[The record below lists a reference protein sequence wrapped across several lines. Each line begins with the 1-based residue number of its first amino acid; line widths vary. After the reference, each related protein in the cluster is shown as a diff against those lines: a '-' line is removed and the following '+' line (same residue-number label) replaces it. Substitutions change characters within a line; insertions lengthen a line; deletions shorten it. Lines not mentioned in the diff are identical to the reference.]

1 MSHCPAAVQERVSI
15 CTSAGFA
22 VSVQESHCFNY
33 SHVITSINWN
43 VFVCV
48 CVFLEGVGDV
58 NASVNC
64 WKTKRWENWNYIP
77 CNQPGDKLEAL
88 ISTLTDS
95 LSLARA
101 AISHSSTQTGRYDC
115 KACGTE
121 FGRADLAAAQTQASV
136 ANPLYSPINLH
147 GCAHPVRT
155 PVWACQH
162 SPMEP
167 GTELC
172 RQYGHQAH
180 YRPNQILLIARVRP
194 RSLL

>member
-1 MSHCPAAVQERVSI
+1 MCL
-15 CTSAGFA
+15 C
-22 VSVQESHCFNY
+22 
-33 SHVITSINWN
+33 
-43 VFVCV
+43 VCV
-48 CVFLEGVGDV
+48 CFWRGWGTLMQVWTVERQKDG
-58 NASVNC
+58 
-64 WKTKRWENWNYIP
+64 KTEI
-77 CNQPGDKLEAL
+77 
-88 ISTLTDS
+88 IFHVI
-95 LSLARA
+95 SLATSLKLWSPHWQILCCWPERQLVIPA
-101 AISHSSTQTGRYDC
+101 HRQEGTTVKR
-115 KACGTE
+115 GTE

-136 ANPLYSPINLH
+136 ANPLYSPINPH